1 MQQLQIRSL
10 KKYYVDYIIADKAY
24 DTNKIRKCINKEI
37 NASDQIPLKS
47 NFKHG
52 WYRRLSKKALIN
64 YVLDNLFSSK
74 LIEKVFIAVSPNTLE
89 TTKYLK
95 TGKTAEQS

>member
-52 WYRRLSKKALIN
+52 WYRRLS
-64 YVLDNLFSSK
+64 
-74 LIEKVFIAVSPNTLE
+74 
-89 TTKYLK
+89 LK
-95 TGKTAEQS
+95 TFDEKIYSRRNNVENIFSVIKRKLRVTPAGDLPTGMAES

>member
-1 MQQLQIRSL
+1 MDNYLAEQILKKFAIAAIRSL

-52 WYRRLSKKALIN
+52 WYRRLS
-64 YVLDNLFSSK
+64 
-74 LIEKVFIAVSPNTLE
+74 
-89 TTKYLK
+89 LK
-95 TGKTAEQS
+95 NI